1 MMRQY
6 MSIYWET
13 FDNLDKYGAV
23 AYTKRQLG
31 RPVATGPNTTKS
43 FICISRVY
51 LEVMERYKNRSTDS
65 TFEAYFDGI
74 LDNAGVPENRRPRKI
89 DLDSAALRATLM
101 FASYLLH
108 EFAHAFCKAYV
119 ERPLERPPLTWAR
132 EPWLA
137 DNRSNEL
144 GLAFTDAIFGGVPTS
159 TVFRHKDFNTPVEG
173 YAQCYYAPFGLHF
186 PRKWKQWSTKTKPD
200 EGLLE
205 QGKQHDLTAPMT
217 FYPIAQQQVVDMF
230 DEEKWNNDVLRNG
243 IGALRFKAHR
253 EWAVHRTPGPDPDN
267 PLKSSGFI

>member
-1 MMRQY
+1 
-6 MSIYWET
+6 MSS
-13 FDNLDKYGAV
+13 
-23 AYTKRQLG
+23 
-31 RPVATGPNTTKS
+31 NTTKS
-43 FICISRVY
+43 SIGMSRVY
-51 LEVMERYKNRSTDS
+51 LEVMERYKNKSTDS

-89 DLDSAALRATLM
+89 DLDSAALRATLL

-119 ERPLERPPLTWAR
+119 ARPLERPPLTWAR

-159 TVFRHKDFNTPVEG
+159 TVFRHKDFNTPEEG

-205 QGKQHDLTAPMT
+205 QGKQDDLTAPMT

>member
-1 MMRQY
+1 MKQFYLDHSSKKHLSALTYTYFWTLIDTHSLLATLLSIPAKHTPRPSLVARLRQ
-6 MSIYWET
+6 
-13 FDNLDKYGAV
+13 AH
-23 AYTKRQLG
+23 
-31 RPVATGPNTTKS
+31 
-43 FICISRVY
+43 
-51 LEVMERYKNRSTDS
+51 S
-65 TFEAYFDGI
+65 TFEAYFNGI

-119 ERPLERPPLTWAR
+119 ARPLERPPLTWAR

-159 TVFRHKDFNTPVEG
+159 TVFRHKDFNTPEEG

-205 QGKQHDLTAPMT
+205 QGKQDDLTAPMT
-217 FYPIAQQQVVDMF
+217 FYPIAQQQVVDML
-230 DEEKWNNDVLRNG
+230 DEDKWNNDVLRNG
-243 IGALRFKAHR
+243 IGALKFKAHR